1 MVHLLM
7 HVKLQDIQHMQD
19 NQLLPEY
26 WSLPSTLVVKDA
38 DDY

>member
-7 HVKLQDIQHMQD
+7 HIWQDNQHMHG

-26 WSLPSTLVVKDA
+26 RNLPSTLVVEDA